1 MLRFEDYIIN
11 SAEIL
16 EDNPMPDIMN
26 NTYLH
31 AEYGVSER
39 LSEEEKADIGKGML
53 HTILPYKMQDNYT
66 RELKPKA
73 YKAAILENEY
83 LKAVFLPELGGR
95 LWSLYDKKMD
105 MELLYVNKTFQPG
118 NLALRNAW
126 FSGGV
131 EWNVGIK
138 GHNPLTCDTL
148 FAQSI
153 DDKILRMYEYERIR
167 DVVYSIEATLDK
179 DKLFIKINIEN
190 TSPEN
195 KYMYWWS
202 NIAVPEEEGTRVIVP
217 ADEAFRCFYNDDR
230 YVIDKCSTPFT
241 DGIDIS
247 YPQNFKRAQDF
258 FHKIPKDDDKWI
270 ASLSKEGRGLCQ
282 MSSSILFGRKTFLWG
297 MGKGGYRWNEWLSH
311 SDERY
316 IEIQA
321 GLRHTQYEHFEMKGN
336 SNISWY
342 ECYAGVCCNPQKIHS
357 QNWQEAKDE
366 AYENICDKLDIS
378 SIDAYC
384 ENLFEGN
391 SISNEITGSGWG
403 YVENA
408 ARKAQGL
415 KEISNLPF
423 NEDSLTDE
431 QKMWIS
437 LLNEGIFPCPDKNKA
452 PASYLVNPFWTDTL
466 EKALSKEEN
475 NHWYSYYQLGV
486 MYYANGYIDKAKK
499 YLEKSAKKDA
509 NAWALRTLC
518 YLYKNECKDISLAE
532 KYIYLAWETETE
544 HRALYLNYAEVLCYL
559 GHYEKCLEL
568 IDSLKSQYREIGRI
582 RLYKI
587 IALMNLDRLCE
598 AREIFEKGFVMPDI
612 KEGEISVSDIWFKL
626 HTLIIKKELPNASDD
641 EVQALLNDKYPLP
654 DEYDFRM
661 SETK

>member
-1 MLRFEDYIIN
+1 MLRFEDYVIN
-11 SAEIL
+11 SAQML

-31 AEYGVSER
+31 AEYGVSEK
-39 LSEEEKADIGKGML
+39 LSDEEKADIGKGML

-66 RELKPKA
+66 RELKPA
-73 YKAAILENEY
+73 VYKAAILENEY

-95 LWSLYDKKMD
+95 LWSLFDKKEN

-153 DDKILRMYEYERIR
+153 DGKILRMYEYERIR

-190 TSPEN
+190 TSPED

-202 NIAVPEEEGTRVIVP
+202 NIAVPEEEGTRVVVP
-217 ADEAFRCFYNDDR
+217 ADEAFCVFYNNDS
-230 YVIDKCSTPFT
+230 YVIDKCSIPV
-241 DGIDIS
+241 IS
-247 YPQNFKRAQDF
+247 GVDVSYTQNMNRAQDF
-258 FHKIPKDDDKWI
+258 FHKIPKDKEKWI
-270 ASLSKEGRGLCQ
+270 TSLSKEGKGLCQ

-297 MGKGGYRWNEWLSH
+297 MGKGGYRWNQWLSH

-321 GLRHTQYEHFEMKGN
+321 GLKHTQYEHFIMKAK

-342 ECYAGVCCNPQKIHS
+342 ECYTGLCCDAQKIHS
-357 QNWQEAKDE
+357 ESWQEAKKE
-366 AYENICDKLDIS
+366 AYGKICEKLDIS

-384 ENLFEGN
+384 EKLFEGN
-391 SISNEITGSGWG
+391 NTSDEITGSGWG

-415 KEISNLPF
+415 KEIS
-423 NEDSLTDE
+423 SLEFGENSLGDE
-431 QKMWIS
+431 QKIWLT
-437 LLNEGIFPCPDKNKA
+437 LLNDGIFPCPDKNKA
-452 PASYLVNPFWTDTL
+452 PSSYLVNPFWMNTL
-466 EKALSKEEN
+466 EGALSKEEN
-475 NHWYSYYQLGV
+475 RHWYTFYQLGV
-486 MYYANGYIDKAKK
+486 MHYANGNTDKARE
-499 YLEKSAKKDA
+499 YLEKSVDA
-509 NAWALRTLC
+509 DENAWALRTLC
-518 YLYKNECKDISLAE
+518 YLHKNEYKDLSAAE
-532 KYIYLAWETETE
+532 KYLYLAMKTEAE
-544 HRALYLNYAEVLCYL
+544 HRALYLNYAEVLCFL
-559 GHYEKCLEL
+559 GHYEKCLEM
-568 IDSLKSQYREIGRI
+568 INSLKPEYKGIGRMQ
-582 RLYKI
+582 LYKV
-587 IALMNLDRLCE
+587 IALMNTEKLEE
-598 AREIFEKGFVMPDI
+598 AKEIFAKGFVMPDI

-626 HTLIIKKELPNASDD
+626 HTRIIKKELPNAND
-641 EVQALLNDKYPLP
+641 EEIKTILNEKYPLP

-661 SETK
+661 S